1 MFTNYFRNKKMNKLY
16 GENSCGFTS
25 DGSYVEDVLVKAK
38 DKNIYLIRH
47 IRYADE
53 KQELT
58 TFGTYKIFN
67 NKDKP
72 IGYLKYTFNDKNKK
86 NIYMHLGDIH
96 FDFLYRNI
104 GLGSKV
110 LALFE
115 KRAKF
120 YGAQFITGELSDVDA
135 QTPYEKALRDAFYLK
150 SGYKIVI
157 SKEIHKN
164 IIK

>member
-1 MFTNYFRNKKMNKLY
+1 MLINYFRNKKMNKQY
-16 GENSCGFTS
+16 GENNCGFTS
-25 DGSYVEDVLVKAK
+25 DGSYIEDILVKAK
-38 DKNIYLIRH
+38 DKNIHLIRH
-47 IRYADE
+47 TQYADE
-53 KQELT
+53 NKELT
-58 TFGTYKIFN
+58 TFGIYRIFN
-67 NKDKP
+67 NKNKP
-72 IGYLKYTFNDKNKK
+72 IGYLKYTFNDKDKK

-115 KRAKF
+115 KRAEF
-120 YGAQFITGELSDVDA
+120 YGAQYITGKLSDVDE

-150 SGYKIVI
+150 AGYEIFN

-164 IIK
+164 LSK